1 MNGKGEEDEETKQ
14 MLENNTGAN
23 AKDPVTEV

>member
-1 MNGKGEEDEETKQ
+1 MNGTGEEDETTN
-14 MLENNTGAN
+14 MLENNTGSN